1 MKWVKRILK
10 WDNSHQELKQALKVK
25 KLKELIALMLKSDLE
40 LFYVP
45 SDNQYF
51 IIDREQLC
59 YICISDLYAKVTNHN
74 FLYNVSMSSNE
85 SAPILKLIEQ
95 KIKVNCDKIKKELF
109 KNELDLLEKLKN
121 NYGEN
126 R

>member
-51 IIDREQLC
+51 IIC
-59 YICISDLYAKVTNHN
+59 
-74 FLYNVSMSSNE
+74 
-85 SAPILKLIEQ
+85 
-95 KIKVNCDKIKKELF
+95 
-109 KNELDLLEKLKN
+109 
-121 NYGEN
+121 
-126 R
+126 